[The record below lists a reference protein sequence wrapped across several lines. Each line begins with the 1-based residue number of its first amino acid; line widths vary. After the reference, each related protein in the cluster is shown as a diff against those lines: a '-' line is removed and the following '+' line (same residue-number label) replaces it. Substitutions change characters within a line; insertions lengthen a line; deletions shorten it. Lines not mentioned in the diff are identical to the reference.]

1 MKKLFTC
8 CLILLAAQFAATTT
22 AKAQDAT
29 ADPVSY
35 MNAISN
41 AETLMN
47 KSYMAYVSAAAHSSR
62 KRKIEK
68 LRVQAVDNIVTCQ
81 NTINYLPAYKGD
93 NSLRQSSLN
102 YVQLCYKVFNEDYTH
117 IVNMEDIAERS
128 YDEMQAYLLLQQAT
142 NDTLEVAIV
151 RINKAEDKFA
161 AKYNITMTTQ
171 KSELGEKM
179 EATSRQSK
187 YRDKVYLLFYKC
199 NWEDNQLTS
208 AMNEKNVTKV
218 EQVRNA
224 LGKFANEGLKVLD
237 TLQSFENDGSL
248 VNACR
253 QALTFYKSEADTQVP
268 QLTDYYLKEENF
280 QKVKTAFEAKSQSE
294 RTKQDVDAYN
304 QGVNDI
310 NAAVGSFNQVNSDLN
325 SGRSNAVNTWN
336 ATEKAFID
344 AHTPYYK

>member
-1 MKKLFTC
+1 MKKLFTYY
-8 CLILLAAQFAATTT
+8 LILSATMLATIKT

-29 ADPVSY
+29 ADPGSY
-35 MNAISN
+35 MNSISN

-68 LRVQAVDNIVTCQ
+68 LRGKAVDDIVTCQ

-93 NSLRQSSLN
+93 NTLRQSSLN
-102 YVQLCYKVFNEDYTH
+102 YVQLCYKIFNEDYAH

-142 NDTLEVAIV
+142 NDTLEVAIT
-151 RINKAEDKFA
+151 RINKAQDKFA
-161 AKYNITMTTQ
+161 AKYNVTITSE

-179 EATSRQSK
+179 EATGRQSK

-199 NWEDNQLTS
+199 NWEDNQLTN

-218 EQVRNA
+218 EQVRNS
-224 LGKFANEGLKVLD
+224 LGKFANEGLKDLD
-237 TLQSFENDGSL
+237 TLQAFENDGSL
-248 VNACR
+248 ANACR
-253 QALTFYKSEADTQVP
+253 QALTFYKSEAETQVP
-268 QLTDYYLKEENF
+268 QLTDFYLKEENF
-280 QKVKTAFEAKSQSE
+280 QKLKTAFEAKSQSE
-294 RTKQDVDAYN
+294 RTQQDVDAYN
-304 QGVNDI
+304 KGVNDM
-310 NAAVGSFNQVNSDLN
+310 NAGVNSFNQINADLN
-325 SGRSNAVNTWN
+325 SGRSDVINTWN